1 MSFTSLVIH
10 VIPACSLVLTWL
22 VLAQHNLLVS
32 RLAFGMI
39 RWSRPVDNSDGIV
52 QSWLGHVEFLD
63 PTGNSLT
70 VRRMPTFFETF
81 PVILVDQA
89 GEVQA
94 DLAFRQPGARK
105 TCIWLGVS
113 RASWLLLARRTQQAC

>member
-1 MSFTSLVIH
+1 MVLHLAPMSFLGRQGLLGIQQALSPEQLLLYDYIGSN
-10 VIPACSLVLTWL
+10 PAKGGLFRS
-22 VLAQHNLLVS
+22 
-32 RLAFGMI
+32 G
-39 RWSRPVDNSDGIV
+39 PVDNSDGIV

-94 DLAFRQPGARK
+94 DLVQ
-105 TCIWLGVS
+105 
-113 RASWLLLARRTQQAC
+113 